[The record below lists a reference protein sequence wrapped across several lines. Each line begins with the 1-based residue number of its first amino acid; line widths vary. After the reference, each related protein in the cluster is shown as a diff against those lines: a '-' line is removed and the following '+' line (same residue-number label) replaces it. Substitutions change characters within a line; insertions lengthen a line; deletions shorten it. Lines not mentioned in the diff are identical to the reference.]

1 MWLQLRLKDI
11 ARGAMLHIDEKT
23 GEAPSF
29 VHMKAD
35 RSLQSM
41 SSCGTIRRQVL
52 LGAHS
57 PRLTPAF
64 PDNAATPHPLVY
76 HLLEA
81 WLQVQA
87 WQRWSFQSSCRRPS
101 IDWNPESMG
110 ALTARTSGKWQL
122 QWDHWS
128 VRLSSSCSLAALPT
142 GQDKLLA
149 RDQDLASS
157 TGCMTAR
164 TL

>member
-29 VHMKAD
+29 VHMKAG

-41 SSCGTIRRQVL
+41 NLCGPIRGQVL
-52 LGAHS
+52 SGAHS

-64 PDNAATPHPLVY
+64 PDNAATPHLLVY
-76 HLLEA
+76 HRLKA
-81 WLQVQA
+81 WLQIQA
-87 WQRWSFQSSCRRPS
+87 WQRCSFQSSCRLPS
-101 IDWNPESMG
+101 TDWNPESGG
-110 ALTARTSGKWQL
+110 ASTAMTSGNWWN
-122 QWDHWS
+122 QWDHGS

-142 GQDKLLA
+142 SQDRLLA
-149 RDQDLASS
+149 RDQGLAWS
-157 TGCMTAR
+157 TGCMAAR